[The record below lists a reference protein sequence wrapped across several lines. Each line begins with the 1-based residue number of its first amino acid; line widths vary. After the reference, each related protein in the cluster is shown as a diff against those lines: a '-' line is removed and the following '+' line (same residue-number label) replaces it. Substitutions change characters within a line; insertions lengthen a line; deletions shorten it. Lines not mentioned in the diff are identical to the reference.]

1 MLRSVRLD
9 KGDKVGARG
18 ADGRAASCSSLGERE
33 FGGVARRRKSRDLQI
48 RSAWGPGLHQGV
60 VSTAR
65 GGVRRVIAQVS
76 DHRGGPSPLGR
87 LSSVALTNNFSEPR
101 SPCLLMV

>member
-1 MLRSVRLD
+1 MLRPVRLD

-33 FGGVARRRKSRDLQI
+33 YGGVARRRESRDLQI

-60 VSTAR
+60 VSTGTWACEKGHRSGLRPQR
-65 GGVRRVIAQVS
+65 GL
-76 DHRGGPSPLGR
+76 SPLGR

>member
-1 MLRSVRLD
+1 MRRRSVKASEVI

-33 FGGVARRRKSRDLQI
+33 YGGVATGRKSRNLQI
-48 RSAWGPGLHQGV
+48 RSVWGPGLHQGV

-65 GGVRRVIAQVS
+65 GGVRKVIPQDS
-76 DHRGGPSPLGR
+76 DNREGR
-87 LSSVALTNNFSEPR
+87 SHWVA
-101 SPCLLMV
+101 